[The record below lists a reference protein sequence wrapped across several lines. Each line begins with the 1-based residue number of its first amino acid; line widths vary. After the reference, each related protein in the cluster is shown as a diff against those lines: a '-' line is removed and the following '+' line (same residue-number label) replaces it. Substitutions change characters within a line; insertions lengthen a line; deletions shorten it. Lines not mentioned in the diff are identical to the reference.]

1 MRFLPSTG
9 QEKLSRLVEKPIFNA
24 NHDVLRFPDDY
35 SGRQGV

>member
-24 NHDVLRFPDDY
+24 NHDVLWIRDDY
-35 SGRQGV
+35 SGQEGV